1 MKQTAQGSPLTRS
14 SADSDLLADGE
25 IITHG
30 AILDESP
37 RVTKGV
43 FDKASQLLYISHFL
57 STCMEIYGK
66 PCLNDVLMV
75 ITDNVRE
82 FKTF

>member
-1 MKQTAQGSPLTRS
+1 MRQTAQGSSLARS
-14 SADSDLLADGE
+14 SADSGLLADGQ

-30 AILDESP
+30 AIFDESP
-37 RVTKGV
+37 RVTEGA
-43 FDKASQLLYISHFL
+43 FDKASKLLYISHFL
-57 STCMEIYGK
+57 STCKEIYGK
-66 PCLNDVLMV
+66 PCRNDVLMV